1 MSSCG
6 ISCAVWLERPVSPST
21 LRQALL
27 HDAPWSVRCSTEN
40 GVVRRRG
47 FRVVSPQPQR
57 RLGVRIDFGK
67 HICTESLYYGTNTH
81 SMSMYSLSS
90 ASGTPIYR
98 QLVDQTSQLVA
109 SGRLGVGD
117 LLPSVRTVAAE
128 LGVNPMTVSKAYSL
142 LEREGVVARRR
153 GMGMVVAEN
162 RLDAADAIRPQADA
176 LVSAA
181 RRLRLTRKGVADAVD
196 TAWERH
202 EQVDMP

>member
-1 MSSCG
+1 M
-6 ISCAVWLERPVSPST
+6 
-21 LRQALL
+21 
-27 HDAPWSVRCSTEN
+27 N
-40 GVVRRRG
+40 
-47 FRVVSPQPQR
+47 
-57 RLGVRIDFGK
+57 
-67 HICTESLYYGTNTH
+67 
-81 SMSMYSLSS
+81 MYSLSS

-117 LLPSVRTVAAE
+117 LLPSVRSVAAE

-153 GMGMVVAEN
+153 GMGMVVARN
-162 RLDAADAIRPQADA
+162 TLDASDAIRPQADA

-181 RRLRLTRKGVADAVD
+181 RRLRLTRKGVAEAVD

-202 EQVDMP
+202 EQGDVP